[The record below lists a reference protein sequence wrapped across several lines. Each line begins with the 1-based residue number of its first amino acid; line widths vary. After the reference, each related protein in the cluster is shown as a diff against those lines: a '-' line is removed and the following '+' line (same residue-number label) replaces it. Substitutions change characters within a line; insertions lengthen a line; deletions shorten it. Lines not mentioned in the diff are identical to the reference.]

1 MISNFSR
8 RFLTGTAFAA
18 LALIATPA
26 AAADCADMAGMSL
39 PDGEITSATLVSAG
53 EFAPPSAAGAPPG
66 VAASGF
72 DDLPEFCRVQAVRR
86 PSSDSEIVVEVWL
99 PASGWNGKFVGI
111 GNGIWAGTISF
122 AEMGRALAA
131 GYAVGATDT
140 GHVGNGMTADFAVGH
155 PEKLI
160 DFGYR
165 AVHEM
170 VVTSKL
176 AINDFYNKGPE
187 LSFWNSCSTGG
198 RQGVM
203 SAHRYPEDFDAI
215 SAMAPANPMTNL
227 MTQTMWAGY
236 QAVREEGSGM
246 PIPKLAL
253 THQAVMKEC
262 DALDGLTDQL
272 LSRPDLCTFD
282 PISIQCPAGTDGDTC
297 LSAPQVTTMRNIYDG
312 VRNDAG
318 EVVLPGWPRGSEM
331 QVMVMMMGQE
341 PFPVAT
347 SFFRQLVFGDQP
359 GWDFKNMSYGK
370 DLSAAQAYAADILD
384 APSDGLGP
392 FFARGG
398 KLLLS
403 HGWNDGLIPATNVLK
418 FHHGLYNDI
427 PAAQAQQQL
436 RLYMVPGM
444 EHCSGGEGV
453 SSYDTLG
460 TIDAWATTGV
470 APFSIIAS
478 RVPAAPNPF
487 GPAAPELPPLSR
499 PLCPYPMAAQYNGS
513 GDVNEAENFSCVVPD
528 VL

>member
-1 MISNFSR
+1 MISSITKT
-8 RFLTGTAFAA
+8 LLASSAAA
-18 LALIATPA
+18 LALLATPA
-26 AAADCADMAGMSL
+26 AAADCSDMTGLSL
-39 PDGEITSATLVSAG
+39 PDGEVTSATLISAG
-53 EFAPPSAAGAPPG
+53 DFSPGGGGENAPG
-66 VAASGF
+66 VTASGF
-72 DDLPEFCRVQAVRR
+72 DDLPEFCRVQAIRR
-86 PSSDSEIVVEVWL
+86 PSSDSEIAIEVWL
-99 PASGWNGKFVGI
+99 PASDWNGKFVGI
-111 GNGIWAGTISF
+111 GNGIWAGTISH

-140 GHVGNGMTADFAVGH
+140 GHKGNGMTADFAVGH
-155 PEKLI
+155 PEKLV

-170 VVTSKL
+170 VVTSKQ
-176 AINDFYNKGPE
+176 AIGEFYDKGLE
-187 LSFWNSCSTGG
+187 LSLWNSCSTGG

-203 SAHRYPEDFDAI
+203 SAHKYPADFDAI
-215 SAMAPANPMTNL
+215 SATAPANPMTNL

-236 QAVREEGSGM
+236 QAVREDGSSM

-262 DALDGLTDQL
+262 DGQDGLEDQL
-272 LSRPDLCTFD
+272 LSRPDMCTFD
-282 PISIQCPAGTDGDTC
+282 PISIQCKNGEDSETC
-297 LSAPQVTTMRNIYDG
+297 LTAPQVATMRNIYNG
-312 VRNDAG
+312 VRDDAG
-318 EVVLPGWPRGSEM
+318 NVILPGFPRGSEM

-347 SFFRQLVFGDQP
+347 SYFRQLVYGDQQN
-359 GWDFKNMSYGK
+359 WDFKGMSYG
-370 DLSAAQAYAADILD
+370 DSLAAAKAHSGNLID

-403 HGWNDGLIPATNVLK
+403 HGWNDGLIPATNVLQ
-418 FHHGLYNDI
+418 FYRGLYADL
-427 PAAQAQQQL
+427 PAAQAQEQL

-453 SSYDTLG
+453 SQYDTLG
-460 TIDAWATTGV
+460 TIDAWATTGI
-470 APFSIIAS
+470 APHSIVAS
-478 RVPAAPNPF
+478 RVPAGPNPF

-513 GDVNEAENFSCVVPD
+513 GDVNAAENFTCVVPD